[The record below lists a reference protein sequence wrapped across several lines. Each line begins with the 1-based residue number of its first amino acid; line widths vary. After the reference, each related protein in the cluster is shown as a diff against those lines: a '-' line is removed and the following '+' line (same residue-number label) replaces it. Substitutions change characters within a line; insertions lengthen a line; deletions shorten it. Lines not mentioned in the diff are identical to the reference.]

1 MAPITPC
8 LKLDESASV
17 PPLLSSLPQRSRHS
31 PEFARLCP
39 NKEKEHPN
47 LLLLRQI
54 STDPKT
60 VEKIVAAA
68 ATTKNAAAGRF
79 PTTMTAKKISK
90 FTKLARPLR
99 SSHAKEQTHLKL
111 QTLGETLEIPLG
123 FPVREIEMPSDIV
136 PSIHRPKSSL
146 SPRMDSYSCVNFQ
159 VSTRLGRLYNL
170 PWYISSYVL
179 PGKNLTCFCV

>member
-8 LKLDESASV
+8 LKLDETASV

-31 PEFARLCP
+31 PDFARLCP
-39 NKEKEHPN
+39 NQEKEHPN
-47 LLLLRQI
+47 LLLLRQF

-68 ATTKNAAAGRF
+68 ATTTNAAAARF
-79 PTTMTAKKISK
+79 PTTMTAKKIAK

-99 SSHAKEQTHLKL
+99 SSHAKEQTQSKL
-111 QTLGETLEIPLG
+111 ETLEETLELPLG
-123 FPVREIEMPSDIV
+123 FPVRDIEIPIEIV
-136 PSIHRPKSSL
+136 PSIRRPKSSL

-159 VSTRLGRLYNL
+159 VSSRLGRLYNL
-170 PWYISSYVL
+170 PWYISSYLL
-179 PGKNLTCFCV
+179 PGKNLTCF